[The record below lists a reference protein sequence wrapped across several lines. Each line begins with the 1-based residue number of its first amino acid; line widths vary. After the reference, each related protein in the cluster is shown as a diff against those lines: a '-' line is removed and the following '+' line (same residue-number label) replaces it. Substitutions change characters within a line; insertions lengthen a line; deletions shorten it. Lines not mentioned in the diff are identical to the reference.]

1 MMRILVIGLG
11 AGAAAALLFASVS
24 SGTLLSVALFYLAPL
39 PIMIAALG
47 WSHWA
52 GLVAAAV
59 ATAVLAGAL
68 GSIAS
73 LIFLGTIGAP
83 AWWLGYLALLGR
95 TVADP
100 GGTHVEWYPVERLV
114 LRAAVLGAALV
125 ACALMSFGA
134 DGDAITAGLAGMLD
148 RFFRL
153 QMGLSADEP
162 LRFPGLDHADR
173 LIGFMVAVLPPAAAI
188 VGTLTQI
195 GNLWLAGRIV
205 KVSGRLPRPWPD
217 LSALSFPPMAAAVFV
232 AAIAATFV
240 AGFAG
245 VMASLLTATLA
256 IAFALAGF
264 AVLHTLT
271 RGMRARSLL
280 LSSTYVIVGLFGWP
294 VLLMTLI
301 GLVETLFG
309 LRRRLPVR
317 PAEIPKS
324 DHSP

>member
-1 MMRILVIGLG
+1 
-11 AGAAAALLFASVS
+11 
-24 SGTLLSVALFYLAPL
+24 
-39 PIMIAALG
+39 
-47 WSHWA
+47 
-52 GLVAAAV
+52 
-59 ATAVLAGAL
+59 
-68 GSIAS
+68 
-73 LIFLGTIGAP
+73 
-83 AWWLGYLALLGR
+83 
-95 TVADP
+95 
-100 GGTHVEWYPVERLV
+100 
-114 LRAAVLGAALV
+114 
-125 ACALMSFGA
+125 
-134 DGDAITAGLAGMLD
+134 
-148 RFFRL
+148 
-153 QMGLSADEP
+153 
-162 LRFPGLDHADR
+162 
-173 LIGFMVAVLPPAAAI
+173 
-188 VGTLTQI
+188 
-195 GNLWLAGRIV
+195 
-205 KVSGRLPRPWPD
+205 
-217 LSALSFPPMAAAVFV
+217 MAAAVFV

-271 RGMRARSLL
+271 RGMRTRSLL